1 MFSIDDVI
9 ENQLN
14 PNETQFDISNKE
26 ENEINLYKISKKEK
40 EILNELSNQRIFN
53 LYKINK
59 LTDKEKNINLI
70 KIDDINYELLYNLI
84 KTIYEE
90 CENLKKIKEKK
101 QNILN
106 DTDLNKSNSF
116 NSYSD
121 ILSQNEHLIQEN
133 NDLLNQIEKYTKTNS
148 EILQRYSQD
157 ISILQNMLNLLDN
170 IN

>member
-70 KIDDINYELLYNLI
+70 K
-84 KTIYEE
+84 
-90 CENLKKIKEKK
+90 
-101 QNILN
+101 
-106 DTDLNKSNSF
+106 SNSF

-133 NDLLNQIEKYTKTNS
+133 NDLLNQIEKYSKTNS

>member
-121 ILSQNEHLIQEN
+121 ILSQNKHLIQEN
-133 NDLLNQIEKYTKTNS
+133 NDLLNQIEKYSKTNS

>member
-9 ENQLN
+9 KNQLN

-53 LYKINK
+53 LSKINK

-106 DTDLNKSNSF
+106 DTELNKSNSF

-133 NDLLNQIEKYTKTNS
+133 NDLLKQIEKYSKTNS

-170 IN
+170 KN

>member
-106 DTDLNKSNSF
+106 DTELNKSNSF

-133 NDLLNQIEKYTKTNS
+133 NDLLNQIEKYSKTNS

-170 IN
+170 KN

>member
-70 KIDDINYELLYNLI
+70 KIDNINYELL
-84 KTIYEE
+84 
-90 CENLKKIKEKK
+90 
-101 QNILN
+101 
-106 DTDLNKSNSF
+106 
-116 NSYSD
+116 
-121 ILSQNEHLIQEN
+121 
-133 NDLLNQIEKYTKTNS
+133 
-148 EILQRYSQD
+148 
-157 ISILQNMLNLLDN
+157 
-170 IN
+170 

>member
-9 ENQLN
+9 KNQLN

-106 DTDLNKSNSF
+106 DTELNKSNSF

-133 NDLLNQIEKYTKTNS
+133 NDLLNQIEKYSKTNS

-170 IN
+170 KN

>member
-9 ENQLN
+9 KNQLN

-26 ENEINLYKISKKEK
+26 ENEINLYKISEKEK

-133 NDLLNQIEKYTKTNS
+133 NDLLKQIEKYSKTNS

-170 IN
+170 KN

>member
-9 ENQLN
+9 KNQLN

-26 ENEINLYKISKKEK
+26 ENEINLYKISEKEK

-106 DTDLNKSNSF
+106 DTELNKSNSF

-133 NDLLNQIEKYTKTNS
+133 NDLLKQIEKYSKTNS

-170 IN
+170 KN

>member
-1 MFSIDDVI
+1 MFSIDDII

-133 NDLLNQIEKYTKTNS
+133 NDLLNQIEKYSKTNS

>member
-9 ENQLN
+9 KNQLN

-40 EILNELSNQRIFN
+40 EILNDLSNQRIFN

-106 DTDLNKSNSF
+106 DTELNKSNSF

-133 NDLLNQIEKYTKTNS
+133 NDLLKQIEKYSKTNS

-170 IN
+170 KN

>member
-133 NDLLNQIEKYTKTNS
+133 NDLLKQIEKYSKTNS

>member
-106 DTDLNKSNSF
+106 DTELNKSNSF

-133 NDLLNQIEKYTKTNS
+133 NDLLNQIEKYSKTNS

>member
-9 ENQLN
+9 KNQLN

-133 NDLLNQIEKYTKTNS
+133 NDLLNQIEKYSKTNS

>member
-9 ENQLN
+9 KNQLN

-106 DTDLNKSNSF
+106 DTELNKSNSF

-133 NDLLNQIEKYTKTNS
+133 NDLLNQIEKYSKTNS

>member
-133 NDLLNQIEKYTKTNS
+133 NDLLNQIEKYSKTNS

>member
-59 LTDKEKNINLI
+59 LTD
-70 KIDDINYELLYNLI
+70 
-84 KTIYEE
+84 
-90 CENLKKIKEKK
+90 
-101 QNILN
+101 
-106 DTDLNKSNSF
+106 
-116 NSYSD
+116 
-121 ILSQNEHLIQEN
+121 
-133 NDLLNQIEKYTKTNS
+133 
-148 EILQRYSQD
+148 
-157 ISILQNMLNLLDN
+157 
-170 IN
+170 

>member
-9 ENQLN
+9 KNQLN

-133 NDLLNQIEKYTKTNS
+133 NDLLKQIEKYSKTNS

-170 IN
+170 KN

>member
-133 NDLLNQIEKYTKTNS
+133 NDLLNQIEKYSKTNS

-170 IN
+170 KN

>member
-1 MFSIDDVI
+1 
-9 ENQLN
+9 
-14 PNETQFDISNKE
+14 
-26 ENEINLYKISKKEK
+26 LYKISEKEK

-53 LYKINK
+53 LSKINK

-106 DTDLNKSNSF
+106 DTELNKSNSF

-133 NDLLNQIEKYTKTNS
+133 NDLLKQIEKYSKTNS

-170 IN
+170 KN

>member
-106 DTDLNKSNSF
+106 DTELHKSNSF
-116 NSYSD
+116 SSYSE

-133 NDLLNQIEKYTKTNS
+133 NDLLNQIEKYSKTNS

>member
-9 ENQLN
+9 KNQLN

-106 DTDLNKSNSF
+106 DTELNKSNSF

-133 NDLLNQIEKYTKTNS
+133 NDLLKQIEKYSKTNS

-170 IN
+170 KN

>member
-59 LTDKEKNINLI
+59 LTDKKKNINLI

-133 NDLLNQIEKYTKTNS
+133 NDLLNQIEKYSKTNS